1 MVKLLFF
8 HFWVTK
14 KLEKYQTTL
23 KLLIR
28 KWKNKI
34 LISNHSRQL
43 YWMKYHIIWN
53 DLKIQVCC
61 FLWLQIQICHSIGVV
76 YDHEITEYMYLPTLT
91 IVIYLSK
98 KKKKCNV
105 TLTTYTYTPWWTRFK
120 WAWLCAIKVAHS
132 FHLVTFFTSISDDGV
147 QAIFIIVFAS
157 NTTLQRNVFMVS
169 YIRGFVTDS

>member
-1 MVKLLFF
+1 MFFHFRVITWKLKNVKLYFYLEMKGVFCFNTIALLTQSWKVKKKKKLLWVVTTSMVKLLFF

-53 DLKIQVCC
+53 YFKRIQVCC
-61 FLWLQIQICHSIGVV
+61 FLWLQMQICHSIGIV
-76 YDHEITEYMYLPTLT
+76 YDHEITEYMYLSTLT
-91 IVIYLSK
+91 IVIYL
-98 KKKKCNV
+98 
-105 TLTTYTYTPWWTRFK
+105 
-120 WAWLCAIKVAHS
+120 
-132 FHLVTFFTSISDDGV
+132 
-147 QAIFIIVFAS
+147 
-157 NTTLQRNVFMVS
+157 
-169 YIRGFVTDS
+169 